1 MPDIKGDQPELLALV
16 RTLSASV
23 AQMESRMDKKLED
36 LEADVHKQFVEFRT
50 VLQQLT
56 SREAIHADA
65 VLRNKVEIMWKVMVW
80 AGAVKMLST
89 SVWLAPGF
97 KESVVNVAVNNKW
110 YVLRTIA
117 YPSGTSRMVHM
128 GLERRV

>member
-36 LEADVHKQFVEFRT
+36 LEADVHKQFGEFRT

-80 AGAVKMLST
+80 AGGVIGASLLGAVLML
-89 SVWLAPGF
+89 
-97 KESVVNVAVNNKW
+97 VVK
-110 YVLRTIA
+110 TQ
-117 YPSGTSRMVHM
+117 
-128 GLERRV
+128 